1 MQGFRFLSLLPTHNQ
16 NTDIAIRKS
25 EFGNSRRSPDRLK
38 RRLKKIKRRKNLLER
53 RFIFT
58 KRRSGFVLYK
68 VLIADNGE
76 GMPKR
81 YRHAFFL
88 LF

>member
-1 MQGFRFLSLLPTHNQ
+1 MQGFRFLSLLPTHNR

-25 EFGNSRRSPDRLK
+25 EFGNPHRSLDQLE
-38 RRLKKIKRRKNLLER
+38 RRLKKMKRRKNLPER

-81 YRHAFFL
+81 SRHAFFL
-88 LF
+88 LL